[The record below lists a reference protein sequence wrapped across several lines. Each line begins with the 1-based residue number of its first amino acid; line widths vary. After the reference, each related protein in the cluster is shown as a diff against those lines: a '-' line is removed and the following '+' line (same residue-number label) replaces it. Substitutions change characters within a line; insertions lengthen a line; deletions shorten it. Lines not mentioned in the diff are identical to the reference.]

1 VKALSPVK
9 TLNRQF
15 INGRI
20 QESHGHE
27 TQAVTS
33 AVTGEQIAEGVLGD
47 AADANLAAEA
57 AKQAL
62 PAWSATT
69 LDERREYLQKL
80 ADSFT
85 GRREEM
91 IAALV
96 EEFGTTAATAAYIV
110 DQSRDWFIYAQN
122 LLTEETFVEQVGR
135 ATVHKV
141 PVGVAVLIT
150 PWNGASWFIAMKASV
165 ALAAGCTV
173 VVKPSERGFWQ
184 AQPVLDAFA
193 DAGLPDGVIN
203 LVFGRG
209 EPVGNTLTS
218 HPDVAKV
225 SITGSTA
232 TGKIIAHN
240 GVDTMKRVTLELGG
254 KSPAVI
260 LDDADLSKAVP
271 FAVQAGLFNNGQA
284 CIAGTRILI
293 PHSREQ
299 EIKQALADAVT
310 ALKVGDPHDP
320 DTVIGPVLDRDQY
333 DRIQHYI
340 QAGIDEGGQVLAGG
354 LGHPNGLDDGNYVR
368 PTLLTATNDQ
378 TIAREEIFGPVL
390 AVITYRDEDDAVAIA
405 NDTPYGLHAYIATS
419 DVQRGQR
426 VARRIQA
433 GRIMINEIV
442 DAPGAPFGGFKQSG
456 LGREFGRY
464 GLEAFLETQ
473 AVFAS

>member
-1 VKALSPVK
+1 VK

-15 INGRI
+15 INGRV
-20 QESHGHE
+20 QESHGHDI
-27 TQAVTS
+27 QAVTS

-47 AADANLAAEA
+47 DTDANLAVEA
-57 AKQAL
+57 ARQAL

-69 LDERREYLQKL
+69 LDQRREYLQKL
-80 ADSFT
+80 ADSFAA
-85 GRREEM
+85 RREEM
-91 IAALV
+91 IPALI
-96 EEFGTTAATAAYIV
+96 EEFGTTTATAAYIV
-110 DQSRDWFIYAQN
+110 DQSRDWFLDAQK
-122 LLTEETFVEQVGR
+122 LLTEETFTDQTGR

-173 VVKPSERGFWQ
+173 VVKPSERGIWQ
-184 AQPVLDAFA
+184 AQPVFDAIA

-203 LVFGRG
+203 VVFGRG
-209 EPVGNTLTS
+209 DPVGNTLTS

-232 TGKIIAHN
+232 TGKTIARN
-240 GVDTMKRVTLELGG
+240 AVDTMKRVTLELGG
-254 KSPAVI
+254 KSPTVI
-260 LDDADLSKAVP
+260 LDDADLSQAVP

-310 ALKVGDPHDP
+310 ALKVGDPRDP

-340 QAGIDEGGQVLAGG
+340 QAGIDEGGEVLAGG
-354 LGHPNGLDDGNYVR
+354 LGHPEGLEDGNYVK

-390 AVITYRDEDDAVAIA
+390 AVITYRDEDDAIAIA
-405 NDTPYGLHAYIATS
+405 NDTPYGLHAYIATGN
-419 DVQRGQR
+419 VQRGQR
-426 VARRIQA
+426 LARRIRA
-433 GRIMINEIV
+433 GRVMINEII
-442 DAPGAPFGGFKQSG
+442 DAPDAPFGGFKQSG

-473 AVFAS
+473 AVFTS

>member
-1 VKALSPVK
+1 VK

-15 INGRI
+15 INGRV
-20 QESHGHE
+20 QESHGHDI
-27 TQAVTS
+27 QAVTS

-47 AADANLAAEA
+47 ATDANLAVEA
-57 AKQAL
+57 ARRAL

-69 LDERREYLQKL
+69 LDQRRDYLQKL
-80 ADSFT
+80 ADSFA
-85 GRREEM
+85 GRREQM
-91 IAALV
+91 IQALV
-96 EEFGTTAATAAYIV
+96 EEFGTTTATAAYIV
-110 DQSRDWFIYAQN
+110 DQSRDWFVYAQK
-122 LLTEETFVEQVGR
+122 LLTEDTFTDQIGR

-141 PVGVAVLIT
+141 PVGIAVLIT

-173 VVKPSERGFWQ
+173 VIKPSERGIWQ

-193 DAGLPDGVIN
+193 DAGLPDGVVN
-203 LVFGRG
+203 VVFGRG

-232 TGKIIAHN
+232 TGKTIARN

-254 KSPAVI
+254 KSPTVI
-260 LDDADLSKAVP
+260 LDDADLSQAVA

-293 PHSREQ
+293 PRSREQ
-299 EIKQALADAVT
+299 EFKQALADAVT
-310 ALKVGDPHDP
+310 ALKVGDPRAP
-320 DTVIGPVLDRDQY
+320 DTAVGPVLDRDQH

-340 QAGIDEGGQVLAGG
+340 RAGIDEGGQVLVGG
-354 LGHPNGLDDGNYVR
+354 LGHPEGLEDGNYVK
-368 PTLLTATNDQ
+368 PTLLTATNDE

-390 AVITYRDEDDAVAIA
+390 AVITYRDEDDAIAIA
-405 NDTPYGLHAYIATS
+405 NDSPYGLHAYIATS

-426 VARRIQA
+426 LARRLQA
-433 GRIMINEIV
+433 GRVMINEII
-442 DAPGAPFGGFKQSG
+442 DAPDAPFGGFKQSG
-456 LGREFGRY
+456 LGREFGRF

-473 AVFAS
+473 AVFS

>member
-1 VKALSPVK
+1 MRTIIVQ
-9 TLNRQF
+9 TLNRQLV
-15 INGRI
+15 NGRV
-20 QESHGHE
+20 QQAHGQDR
-27 TQAVTS
+27 QAVTS
-33 AVTGEQIAEGVLGD
+33 AITGEQIAEGVLGD
-47 AADANLAAEA
+47 ATDANLAVEA
-57 AKQAL
+57 ARQAL

-69 LDERREYLQKL
+69 LDQRREYLQKL
-80 ADSFT
+80 ADSFAA
-85 GRREEM
+85 RREEM
-91 IAALV
+91 IDALV
-96 EEFGTTAATAAYIV
+96 EEFGTTTATAAYIV
-110 DQSRDWFIYAQN
+110 DQSRDWFVYAQK
-122 LLTEETFVEQVGR
+122 LLIEDTFTEQVGR

-165 ALAAGCTV
+165 ALAAGCTIV
-173 VVKPSERGFWQ
+173 IKPSERGIWQ

-193 DAGLPDGVIN
+193 DAGLPDGVVN
-203 LVFGRG
+203 VVFGKG
-209 EPVGNTLTS
+209 DPVGNILTA

-254 KSPAVI
+254 KSPTII
-260 LDDADLSKAVP
+260 LDDADLSHAVP

-299 EIKQALADAVT
+299 EIKQALADAV
-310 ALKVGDPHDP
+310 AAMKVGDPRDP
-320 DTVIGPVLDRDQY
+320 DTIVGPVLDRDQY
-333 DRIQHYI
+333 DRVQHYI
-340 QAGIDEGGQVLAGG
+340 QAGVDEGGQILVGG
-354 LGHPNGLDDGNYVR
+354 LGHPEGLADGNYVK

-390 AVITYRDEDDAVAIA
+390 AVITYRDEDDAIAIA
-405 NDTPYGLHAYIATS
+405 NNTPYGLHAYVATG

-433 GRIMINEIV
+433 GRLMINEIV
-442 DAPGAPFGGFKQSG
+442 DAPDAPFGGFKQSG
-456 LGREFGRY
+456 LGREFGHH
-464 GLEAFLETQ
+464 GLAAYLETQ
-473 AVFAS
+473 AVFS